1 MKRFLTAGFLLFALS
16 AASHP
21 PTVSAQEGLGLALA
35 GGGALGFA
43 HLGVITV
50 LEELGFDPQYV
61 SGTSIGSIVGS
72 LYAAGYTVE
81 ELLRIVEEVD
91 WNALFFD
98 TPIREY
104 LDYDAKESTRRYRFS
119 LRFADGAL
127 LGRSG
132 LSAGQNVV
140 EFLDEL
146 LEDHA
151 DVEDFRDLPRS
162 LAIVATDLVSGEEI
176 VFTSGDLKSAVRASM
191 AVPGVVSPL
200 YYDGRYLIDGGWV
213 NNLPVDAVVDLGAHT
228 TIAVSLITT
237 DRDIEELRDIF
248 TIADQSNMILRRRIL
263 SRNLELADIVIAP
276 DLREYTTTDFG
287 SALELVE
294 VGRQA
299 ALEMRDELVAL
310 RERLDA
316 TVSDG
321 TAESPRTIDEPPT
334 SRRDEYLQ
342 IRDVR
347 IEFPFENPITEEL
360 EALRRV
366 LRNGRF
372 TREELRETIYAL
384 YDGGA
389 YEYVSYDLIRREDGA
404 HDVVLYAVIQR
415 PFDSEVRL
423 GIGFRSSLDGE
434 VNDRSIL
441 NLNYRSRMNTER
453 GLLETDI
460 WLTEVPQARITVS
473 GAVIASLRA
482 TIGAYS
488 LAPPLI
494 FYDGRTV
501 ESLYLQSRTGAE
513 LGFDFTALRRALV
526 VVSGFVEQFALDR
539 VQGVD
544 QIEEID
550 ALRVGVSGQLRF
562 DDLDRPIFPNRG
574 GETTIGYRWRYDDE
588 EESAN
593 DRFGISTRHFIPLGR
608 VLNVQIRGALGT
620 DFDSGLPE
628 YEQFSTGGAEIFE
641 GYYYNELRGNHV
653 VGLGA
658 DLRIAIFDLP
668 LGIGEEA
675 YIRIGGNVGRIW
687 TEDIDEIVEFEA
699 IAGARAALAFN
710 TILGEL
716 NIGVSMNEDFRAL
729 AYVLLGPAFTV
740 GGDGYQW

>member
-1 MKRFLTAGFLLFALS
+1 MQRFLAAAILVFGLS
-16 AASHP
+16 AAG
-21 PTVSAQEGLGLALA
+21 PTHTAGAQEGLGLALA

-50 LEELGFDPQYV
+50 LEEIGFDPQYV

-81 ELLRIVEEVD
+81 EILDIVEAVD

-98 TPIREY
+98 TPTRKN
-104 LDYDAKESTRRYRFS
+104 LDYDAKESTRRYRLS

-146 LEDHA
+146 LEDYA
-151 DVEDFRDLPRS
+151 DLEDFRDLPRS
-162 LAIVATDLVSGEEI
+162 LAIVATDLISSEEV

-191 AVPGVVSPL
+191 AVPGIFSPL
-200 YYDGRYLIDGGWV
+200 YYDGRYLIDGGWI
-213 NNLPVDAVVDLGAHT
+213 NNLPVDAVIDLGART

-237 DRDIEELRDIF
+237 DRDIEELRDIL
-248 TIADQSNMILRRRIL
+248 TITDQANMILRHRTL
-263 SRNLELADIVIAP
+263 SRNLEMADVVIAP
-276 DLREYTTTDFG
+276 DLREYTTSDFG

-299 ALEMRDELVAL
+299 ALEKWDELVAL
-310 RERLDA
+310 KERIEA
-316 TVSDG
+316 TA
-321 TAESPRTIDEPPT
+321 AEAAPESRPAFDRRPPAT
-334 SRRDEYLQ
+334 RDEHLR

-347 IEFPFENPITEEL
+347 VEFPFENPLTEEL
-360 EALRRV
+360 DALRRV
-366 LRNGRF
+366 LRGGQF
-372 TREELRETIYAL
+372 TRAELRETIYAL

-389 YEYVSYDLIRREDGA
+389 YEYVSYDLVRREDGSY
-404 HDVVLYAVIQR
+404 DVVLYAVIQR
-415 PFDSEVRL
+415 SFDSEVRL
-423 GIGFRSSLDGE
+423 GLGLRSSLDGE
-434 VNDRSIL
+434 VNDRSML

-453 GLLETDI
+453 GRLEADV

-473 GAVIASLRA
+473 GTVIASLRA
-482 TIGAYS
+482 TIGAYTLS
-488 LAPPLI
+488 PPLI

-544 QIEEID
+544 QIEEIN
-550 ALRVGVSGQLRF
+550 ALRVGVGGQLRF

-593 DRFGISTRHFIPLGR
+593 DRFGISTRHFFPLGR
-608 VLNVQIRGALGT
+608 VLNLQVRGALGT
-620 DFDSGLPE
+620 DFDARLPE

-641 GYYYNELRGNHV
+641 GYYYNELRGNHI

-675 YIRIGGNVGRIW
+675 YVRLGGNIGRIW

-716 NIGVSMNEDFRAL
+716 NIGVSMNEDFRVL

-740 GGDGYQW
+740 DGDGYQW